1 MRLSPQLLGVANI
14 CLHSAK
20 RIASVAL
27 CVAAV
32 LCTVNATAQ
41 TGSMERIV
49 AVVGKEIVLKS
60 DVDGQVALIV
70 QRNPEAGKDEAKVR
84 DFILDQLINEA
95 LIMTKAIED
104 SIDVSEDEVTE
115 RMEMQIRNLIQQYGS
130 EKRIEDIYAMSMAR
144 IRREFR
150 DVMRKQLLVERMR
163 EAKFSG
169 LKVTRGEV
177 DDFFN
182 RYRDSIPKVRKKID
196 LYHIVKF
203 VKAST
208 QQKKEANELALRI
221 RDSIMKGGSFSEF
234 ARRHSGDPGSAVNGG
249 DLGTVER
256 GKFVPA
262 FENAAFGLQ
271 PDEISQ
277 PIETPFGYHVIQLIG
292 KSGNTITARH
302 ILIRVGQ
309 SEADKEAARL
319 ALIEVKKQVEG
330 GASFLELAKTASDE
344 RETAGF
350 GGAMGQLDI
359 DQLPEEMKSIV
370 TGLNDGGVSEPLPY
384 TTDPTRPGY
393 HVIYR
398 KALVPE
404 HTATLEDDYKFL
416 EQMATYEKRQ
426 RLEQE
431 WIAELRRT
439 LYWEKR

>member
-1 MRLSPQLLGVANI
+1 MRLLTTLLLSSTVCVVCA
-14 CLHSAK
+14 SA
-20 RIASVAL
+20 
-27 CVAAV
+27 
-32 LCTVNATAQ
+32 Q
-41 TGSMERIV
+41 PGSMERIV
-49 AVVGKEIVLKS
+49 AIVGKEIVLKT
-60 DVDGQVALIV
+60 DVDGQVALVV
-70 QRNPEAGKDEAKVR
+70 QRNPEAAKDEVKLREFV
-84 DFILDQLINEA
+84 LDQLINER

-104 SIDVSEDEVTE
+104 SVEVSEDEITE
-115 RMEMQIRNLIQQYGS
+115 RMEHQIKNLVQQFGS
-130 EKRIEDIYAMSMAR
+130 EKRIEDVYGMSMTR

-150 DVMRKQLLVERMR
+150 DEIRKQLLVERMR
-163 EAKFSG
+163 EAKFG
-169 LKVTRGEV
+169 TTKVTRGEV
-177 DDFFN
+177 DDFYKRF
-182 RYRDSIPKVRKKID
+182 RDSIPKVLPKVD

-277 PIETPFGYHVIQLIG
+277 PIETPFGYHVIQLIS

-302 ILIRVGQ
+302 ILLRVGQ
-309 SEADKEAARL
+309 SEADKEAARI
-319 ALIEVKKQVEG
+319 ALLDVKKQVEAG
-330 GASFLELAKTASDE
+330 VSFLEIAKTASDE

-350 GGAMGQLDI
+350 GGAMGQIELDR
-359 DQLPEEMKSIV
+359 LPEDMKGIV
-370 TGLNDGGVSEPLPY
+370 TALKDGGVSEPLPY
-384 TTDPTRPGY
+384 TTDPTRQGY
-393 HVIYR
+393 HILYR
-398 KALVPE
+398 KEILAE
-404 HTATLEDDYKFL
+404 HAPTMDGDYKIL

-431 WIAELRRT
+431 WLTELRRT

>member
-1 MRLSPQLLGVANI
+1 MRLIHALIVGSRFCVISTALFVV
-14 CLHSAK
+14 STT
-20 RIASVAL
+20 L
-27 CVAAV
+27 CVV
-32 LCTVNATAQ
+32 STSAQ
-41 TGSMERIV
+41 PGSMERIV

-60 DVDGQVALIV
+60 DVDGQVALVV

-84 DFILDQLINEA
+84 EFLLDQLINEA

-104 SIDVSEDEVTE
+104 SIEVSEEEITE
-115 RMEMQIRNLIQQYGS
+115 RMEHQIRNLVQQYGS
-130 EKRIEDIYAMSMAR
+130 EKRIEDVYGMSMAR

-150 DVMRKQLLVERMR
+150 DVIRKQLLVERMR
-163 EAKFSG
+163 DTKFG
-169 LKVTRGEV
+169 TTKVTRGEV
-177 DDFFN
+177 EDFYN
-182 RYRDSIPKVRKKID
+182 RYRDSIPKVRQKID

-221 RDSIMKGGSFSEF
+221 RDSVMKGGSFSEF

-277 PIETPFGYHVIQLIG
+277 PVETPFGFHVIQLIS
-292 KSGNTITARH
+292 KSGNSITARH
-302 ILIRVGQ
+302 ILIRVGH
-309 SEADKEAARL
+309 SDADREAARL
-319 ALIEVKKQVEG
+319 ALLDVKKQVEA

-350 GGAMGQLDI
+350 GGAMGQIDL
-359 DQLPEEMKSIV
+359 DQLPEEMKGIV
-370 TGLNDGGVSEPLPY
+370 TSLPDGGVSEPLPY
-384 TTDPTRPGY
+384 TTDPTRQGY
-393 HVIYR
+393 HVLYR
-398 KALVPE
+398 KAIIAE
-404 HTATLEDDYKFL
+404 HGATVDGDYKFL

-431 WIAELRRT
+431 WLAELRRT

>member
-1 MRLSPQLLGVANI
+1 MRLLTALLV
-14 CLHSAK
+14 ST
-20 RIASVAL
+20 SL
-27 CVAAV
+27 CVVCAS
-32 LCTVNATAQ
+32 AQ
-41 TGSMERIV
+41 PGSMERIV

-60 DVDGQVALIV
+60 DVDGQVALVV
-70 QRNPEAGKDEAKVR
+70 QRNPEAAKDEAKVR
-84 DFILDQLINEA
+84 EFVLDQLINEA

-104 SIDVSEDEVTE
+104 SIEVSEDEISE
-115 RMEMQIRNLIQQYGS
+115 RMELQIRNLVQQYGS
-130 EKRIEDIYAMSMAR
+130 EKRIEDIYGMSMAR

-150 DVMRKQLLVERMR
+150 DIMRKQLLVERMR
-163 EAKFSG
+163 ATKFTNT
-169 LKVTRGEV
+169 KVTRGEV
-177 DDFFN
+177 NDFYN
-182 RYRDSIPKVRKKID
+182 RYRDSIPKVRPKVD

-271 PDEISQ
+271 PDEVSQ
-277 PIETPFGYHVIQLIG
+277 PVETPFGFHIIQLIS

-302 ILIRVGQ
+302 ILIRVGH
-309 SEADKEAARL
+309 SDTDKEAARL
-319 ALIEVKKQVEG
+319 ALLDIKRQVEA

-350 GGAMGQLDI
+350 GGEMGQLE
-359 DQLPEEMKSIV
+359 LAGLSEEMKVIV
-370 TGLNDGGVSEPLPY
+370 TALRDGGVSEPLPY
-384 TTDPTRPGY
+384 TTDPTRQGY
-393 HVIYR
+393 HIMYR
-398 KALVPE
+398 KSILAE
-404 HTATLEDDYKFL
+404 HAATLEGDYQTL
-416 EQMATYEKRQ
+416 EQMAMYEKRQ

-431 WIAELRRT
+431 WLSELRRT

>member
-1 MRLSPQLLGVANI
+1 MRLLTAHLLSCMLIAVCA
-14 CLHSAK
+14 SAQ
-20 RIASVAL
+20 S
-27 CVAAV
+27 
-32 LCTVNATAQ
+32 
-41 TGSMERIV
+41 GSMERIV

-60 DVDGQVALIV
+60 DVDGQVALII
-70 QRNPEAGKDEAKVR
+70 QRNPAAAKESDVKIR
-84 DFILDQLINEA
+84 EYVLDQLINER

-104 SIDVSEDEVTE
+104 SIEVSEDEITE
-115 RMEMQIRNLIQQYGS
+115 RMEYQLKSLVQQYGS
-130 EKRIEDIYAMSMAR
+130 EKRIEDVYGMSMTR

-150 DVMRKQLLVERMR
+150 DEIRKQLLVERMR
-163 EAKFSG
+163 EAKFG
-169 LKVTRGEV
+169 TTKVTRGEV
-177 DDFFN
+177 DDFYK
-182 RYRDSIPKVRKKID
+182 RYRDSIPKVPPKVD

-221 RDSIMKGGSFSEF
+221 RDSIMKGGSFSDF

-277 PIETPFGYHVIQLIG
+277 PIETPFGYHVIQLIS

-309 SEADKEAARL
+309 SEEDRATARTGL
-319 ALIEVKKQVEG
+319 LDVKKRVEG
-330 GASFLELAKTASDE
+330 GDSFLELAKTASDE

-350 GGAMGQLDI
+350 GGAMGQIELDR
-359 DQLPEEMKSIV
+359 LPEDMKVIV
-370 TGLNDGGVSEPLPY
+370 MSLPDGGVSDPLPY
-384 TTDPTRPGY
+384 TTDPTRPGF
-393 HVIYR
+393 HIIHR
-398 KALVPE
+398 KAILAE
-404 HTATLEDDYKFL
+404 HAATMDADYKLL

-426 RLEQE
+426 RLELE
-431 WIAELRRT
+431 WLEELRRT
-439 LYWEKR
+439 LYWEKRL